1 MSNPSAVNGEWI
13 EYRRMIVSWH
23 EDEVAARRDIQEKLE
38 AASTLLTGK
47 LDNLSSQLTDLK
59 AERRVVLVL
68 MGVVAPILISAAVSL
83 ALK

>member
-1 MSNPSAVNGEWI
+1 MTTPHATNGEWN
-13 EYRRMIVSWH
+13 EYRRLILSWH
-23 EDEVAARRDIQEKLE
+23 EDEVIARRDIQEKLE
-38 AASTLLTGK
+38 TASTLLTGK
-47 LDNLSSQLTDLK
+47 LDTLSSQITDLK

>member
-1 MSNPSAVNGEWI
+1 MTTPHTTNGEWN
-13 EYRRMIVSWH
+13 EYRRLILSWH
-23 EDEVAARRDIQEKLE
+23 EDEVAARRDIREKLE

>member
-23 EDEVAARRDIQEKLE
+23 EDEVDARRDILRRLEDSDKLVN
-38 AASTLLTGK
+38 SK
-47 LDNLSSQLTDLK
+47 LDNLGAQLSALK
-59 AERRVVLVL
+59 TERRVVLVL

-83 ALK
+83 TLK